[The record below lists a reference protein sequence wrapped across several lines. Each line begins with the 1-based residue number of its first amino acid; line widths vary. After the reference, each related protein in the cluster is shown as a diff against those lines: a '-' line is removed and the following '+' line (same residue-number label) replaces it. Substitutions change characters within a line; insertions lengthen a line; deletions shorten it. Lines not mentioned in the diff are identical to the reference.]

1 MDAYDSQIA
10 QDVEDVSRILGLKI
24 TVKVLRWVDRVTR
37 SKVNS
42 DDCRFAF
49 GLAAFPDRM
58 KGRLE
63 PKEWRPLIA
72 STLIHRK
79 ILARNP
85 PGSILVSML
94 ALFVLM
100 IVGAGILLVIFG
112 NGAGGLPFFLYMV
125 LVGGPVLV
133 NGVTQGAK
141 KHRLQADLEVA
152 RIFGKEDLLSVLRKI
167 DGMGMPD
174 AVETENR
181 GFSRHFSSKPSVA
194 ERITNLSLWQSGHS

>member
-10 QDVEDVSRILGLKI
+10 QDVEDVSMILGLKI

-42 DDCRFAF
+42 DDCRFAL

-100 IVGAGILLVIFG
+100 IVGAGILLAIFG
-112 NGAGGLPFFLYMV
+112 NGGGGLPFFLYTV

-141 KHRLQADLEVA
+141 KHRL
-152 RIFGKEDLLSVLRKI
+152 KEWGCR
-167 DGMGMPD
+167 
-174 AVETENR
+174 T
-181 GFSRHFSSKPSVA
+181 SSKPRTEDSA
-194 ERITNLSLWQSGHS
+194 AAFPANPA